1 MFGKLLTS
9 LLAPAPAPL
18 PAPQS
23 RLALAALL
31 VRLARAD
38 DRYDGD
44 EAAHIDRVLAA
55 RYGLTPFEAT
65 ALRAEGEVL
74 ESEAPDTVRFTRAL
88 KDAVPHEDRVSLI
101 EAMWQVALADEARD
115 EREDALIRVT
125 ADLLG
130 VSDRDR
136 AIARQ
141 TVENAKK

>member
-1 MFGKLLTS
+1 MIARLLNS
-9 LLAPAPAPL
+9 LLAPAPGRL
-18 PAPQS
+18 PEPDA
-23 RLALAALL
+23 RFALAALL

-38 DRYDGD
+38 EHYEESERLR
-44 EAAHIDRVLAA
+44 IDRVVAS
-55 RYGLTPFEAT
+55 RYGLSYFEA
-65 ALRAEGEVL
+65 AKIRAEAEVL
-74 ESEAPDTVRFTRAL
+74 EAEAPDTVRFTRAL